1 MEAQYGHMTLEFK
14 QGVKALDAPIEVL
27 KQDLFFALVSTKH
40 NLNVWLT
47 KSSQSGKNGIIP

>member
-1 MEAQYGHMTLEFK
+1 MTLEFK